1 MTSTRK
7 ERIGWYFYDFANSA
21 FYTTVITVFL
31 GPYLTTIAKN
41 CADASGNIDVYGLQ
55 VFSGS
60 FFAYLVSFS
69 VLLQV
74 VFLPVLGAIADYS
87 NRKKL
92 LMGIFAYIGA
102 GATSLLYFLDQGN
115 YMLGGWL
122 FIVANFSFGASVV
135 MYNAFLADIA
145 TPEKRD
151 EVSSNGW
158 AIGYLGGGIVLAANL
173 FLFAN
178 AESFGIDTN
187 HAVRISLCSA
197 GLWWATFSILPML
210 TLRNRNSA
218 NSLGRDESVLTVGF
232 KKLLATARDA
242 RNHPQT
248 MIFLLAYVFF
258 NDGVQS
264 VITISSQFGQEELGL
279 ELSTLTTVILM
290 VQFVAFGGA
299 ILFKYIS
306 NSIGNKRAILASLVV
321 WTAAVLF
328 SYLFLSTEFHFY
340 ILGFVI
346 AIVLGGTQALSRSL
360 YSQLIPVGAEAE
372 YFSLYEVSER
382 GTSWLGPFVFGLSL
396 QLSNSYRTAIL
407 SLIAFFV
414 IGFLLLLRL
423 KAPSAKKNQV
433 L

>member
-1 MTSTRK
+1 MQSTRK

-41 CADASGNIDVYGLQ
+41 CADASGFIDVYGIN

-60 FFAYLVSFS
+60 YFAYLVSFS

-74 VFLPVLGAIADYS
+74 VFLPILGAIADYS
-87 NRKKL
+87 KRKKL
-92 LMGIFAYIGA
+92 LMGVFAYCGA
-102 GATSLLYFLDQGN
+102 AATSLFYFLGQGN

-122 FIVANFSFGASVV
+122 FVVANFSFGASVV
-135 MYNAFLADIA
+135 MYNAFLNDIA
-145 TPEKRD
+145 SAENRD

-158 AIGYLGGGIVLAANL
+158 AFGYLGGGIVLAANL
-173 FLFAN
+173 FLFSN
-178 AESFGIDTN
+178 AESFGLETS

-197 GLWWATFSILPML
+197 GLWWATFTVLPML
-210 TLRNRNSA
+210 TLKNRSSSH
-218 NSLGRDESVLTVGF
+218 SLGRGEKLLTVGF
-232 KKLLATARDA
+232 KKLLATVRDA

-248 MIFLLAYVFF
+248 IWFLLAYVFF

-264 VITISSQFGQEELGL
+264 VIALSSQFGQEELGL

-299 ILFKYIS
+299 LLFKYIS
-306 NSIGNKRAILASLVV
+306 KLVGNKRAILFSLVI

-328 SYLFLSTEFHFY
+328 SYQFLSSEFHFY
-340 ILGFVI
+340 ILGFVV

-360 YSQLIPVGAEAE
+360 FSQLIPEGAEAE

-396 QLSNSYRTAIL
+396 QLTNSYRTAIL

-414 IGFLLLLRL
+414 IGFVLLLRL
-423 KAPSAKKNQV
+423 KTPSASKK
-433 L
+433 

>member
-1 MTSTRK
+1 MLSTRK

-31 GPYLTTIAKN
+31 GPFLTTIAKN
-41 CADASGNIDVYGLQ
+41 CADGSGYINVYGLQ
-55 VFSGS
+55 VYSGS
-60 FFAYLVSFS
+60 YFAYLVSFS

-102 GATSLLYFLDQGN
+102 GATSLLYYLDNGN
-115 YMLGGWL
+115 YLLGGWL
-122 FIVANFSFGASVV
+122 FVVANFSFGASVV

-145 TPEKRD
+145 SPDKRD

-158 AIGYLGGGIVLAANL
+158 AFGYLGGGIVLAANL

-178 AESFGIDTN
+178 ADAFGIETS

-197 GLWWATFSILPML
+197 GLWWATFSVLPML
-210 TLRNRNSA
+210 TLRNRRS
-218 NSLGRDESVLTVGF
+218 SLSLSRGENMLTVGF
-232 KKLLATARDA
+232 RKLAATARDA

-248 MIFLLAYVFF
+248 LVFLLAYVFF

-279 ELSTLTTVILM
+279 DLSTLTTVILM

-306 NSIGNKRAILASLVV
+306 KSIGNKRAILWSLVV

-328 SYLFLSTEFHFY
+328 SYFFLSTEFHFY

-360 YSQLIPVGAEAE
+360 YSQLIPPGAEAE

-414 IGFLLLLRL
+414 IGFILLLRL
-423 KAPSAKKNQV
+423 RIPSKSVMEK
-433 L
+433 